1 MHFVRMVSA
10 STQLMLCQKLISDN
24 VHIVLPTRP
33 PPFIQA
39 QVWIPNV
46 IGEDWKSSRDV
57 LDTLLSNQALC
68 DSLQQQVQ
76 EMEETKYSPVYLSHP
91 LLLCTIVLYRG
102 DGDGEFVYKLQ
113 KFLEF
118 I

>member
-1 MHFVRMVSA
+1 
-10 STQLMLCQKLISDN
+10 MLCQKLISEN
-24 VHIVLPTRP
+24 AHIVLPTRP

-39 QVWIPNV
+39 RVWIPNV

-57 LDTLLSNQALC
+57 LDALLSNQALR
-68 DSLQQQVQ
+68 DSLRQQVQ
-76 EMEETKYSPVYLSHP
+76 EMEETKYSPAYLSHP

-102 DGDGEFVYKLQ
+102 DGDREFVYKLQ

-118 I
+118 V